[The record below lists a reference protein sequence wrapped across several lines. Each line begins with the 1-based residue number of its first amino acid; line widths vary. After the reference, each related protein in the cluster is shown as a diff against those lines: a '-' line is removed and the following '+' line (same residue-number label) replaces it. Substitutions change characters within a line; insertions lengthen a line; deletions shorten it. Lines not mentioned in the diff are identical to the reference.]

1 MPSLRVAFV
10 LAVMLFAWLGL
21 RGRFD
26 DVGAALRHTSVAG
39 VVAGLGLVLLGL
51 SATGLLWL
59 RTMAALEARLPV
71 VPGLA
76 TFFVGQLGKYIPG
89 SVWSIGAQAGLAR
102 RDNVPARVTVA
113 AGLLFLG
120 YHVDTAV
127 LLGAST
133 LLAGGLDSP
142 WPAWVSWIA
151 LVVAMVGLLPPVVR
165 LAARRV
171 AGRDVRLVGKDTAA
185 TVVLMSI
192 AWSAYALALVLFSP
206 GTPWRDLTALGGAF
220 AAAYAVGVVV
230 VFAPAGVGAREAMLV
245 LLLAPITG
253 VAQATALALL
263 ARVVHTGAD
272 ALMAAGWWL
281 AARRFRVRAVQRVEA
296 PHSRG

>member
-1 MPSLRVAFV
+1 MSTLRVAFV
-10 LAVMLFAWLGL
+10 LGVLLFAWLGL

-26 DVGAALRHTSVAG
+26 EVGATLHHTSLAG
-39 VVAGLGLVLLGL
+39 LVAGLALVLLGL
-51 SATGLLWL
+51 SATGVLWL
-59 RTMAALEARLPV
+59 RTMAVLGARLPV

-102 RDNVPARVTVA
+102 RDNVPTRVTVA

-127 LLGAST
+127 LLGAGA
-133 LLAGGLDSP
+133 LLAGRLDSP
-142 WPAWVSWIA
+142 WPAWVSWVA
-151 LVVAMVGLLPPVVR
+151 LVVAVVGLLPPVVR
-165 LAARRV
+165 LAAGRV
-171 AGRDVRLVGKDTAA
+171 AGRDVQLTGTDTAT
-185 TVVLMSI
+185 TVVLMAS
-192 AWSAYALALVLFSP
+192 AWATYALALVLICP
-206 GTPWRDLTALGGAF
+206 GAPWGDLTALGGAF

-230 VFAPAGVGAREAMLV
+230 VFAPAGVGAREGVFV
-245 LLLAPITG
+245 LLLAPIIG
-253 VAQATALALL
+253 VGEATALALL

-281 AARRFRVRAVQRVEA
+281 AARRFKVPRVR
-296 PHSRG
+296 SGLG

>member
-1 MPSLRVAFV
+1 MPALRVAFV
-10 LAVMLFAWLGL
+10 LGVVLFAWLGL

-26 DVGAALRHTSVAG
+26 DVVASFRHTSVAG
-39 VVAGLGLVLLGL
+39 LVAGLALVLLGL

-59 RTMAALEARLPV
+59 RTMAALGARLPV

-102 RDNVPARVTVA
+102 RDNVPTRVTVA

-127 LLGAST
+127 HLGAGT

-142 WPAWVSWIA
+142 WPAWVSWVA
-151 LVVAMVGLLPPVVR
+151 LVVAVVGLLPAVVR

-171 AGRDVRLVGKDTAA
+171 AGRDVRLVAGRGTAA
-185 TVVLMSI
+185 DLVLVRCLNVLMP
-192 AWSAYALALVLFSP
+192 AAGSP
-206 GTPWRDLTALGGAF
+206 AV
-220 AAAYAVGVVV
+220 AAADPRLVAVVGERAAWYDRPPGSWEHVMPYGVRPAEQQRLVASGATVRVAVPSGHGAAAFVV
-230 VFAPAGVGAREAMLV
+230 KRLAG
-245 LLLAPITG
+245 
-253 VAQATALALL
+253 
-263 ARVVHTGAD
+263 
-272 ALMAAGWWL
+272 AA
-281 AARRFRVRAVQRVEA
+281 
-296 PHSRG
+296 